1 MSDQVING
9 LDQFLTA
16 MLPEHVRAVVDLL
29 HVIEHAGRALLL
41 GALIANRASGV

>member
-16 MLPEHVRAVVDLL
+16 MLPEYTLAIVFLLTLVQQVVK
-29 HVIEHAGRALLL
+29 ALLL
-41 GALIANRASGV
+41 GALITNRVCGV